1 MKKIVVTL
9 LSLAMVCS
17 LAACS
22 NTEKNGHSVPEGE
35 ALTAAEAGVN
45 VADIGTPEEI
55 VEDKETGEVLN
66 TWVPAAGRVGAYVDV
81 FEGRDDDNSRAI
93 VEAANA
99 ADGYNAYLLLGTKT
113 EKDAMNYAFLAA
125 PITTTHATS
134 ASEDIIIVVKV
145 FNDGSITVTEFEGTR
160 DDIVDPGETASTT
173 SADENKAEKTEEDIN
188 GSESKES
195 TEE

>member
-1 MKKIVVTL
+1 MKKFVVTL

-17 LAACS
+17 LAACG
-22 NTEKNGHSVPEGE
+22 NTEKNGKSVPEGE
-35 ALTAAEAGVN
+35 TLTAVEAGVN
-45 VADIGTPEEI
+45 VTDIGTPEKI

-66 TWVPAAGRVGAYVDV
+66 TWVPAAGRVGAYVDI

-99 ADGYNAYLLLGTKT
+99 AEGYNAYILLGTKT
-113 EKDAMNYAFLAA
+113 EKDAMSYAFLAA
-125 PITTTHATS
+125 PVTNTHATS

-173 SADENKAEKTEEDIN
+173 SAAENKIEKTEDVETND
-188 GSESKES
+188 S